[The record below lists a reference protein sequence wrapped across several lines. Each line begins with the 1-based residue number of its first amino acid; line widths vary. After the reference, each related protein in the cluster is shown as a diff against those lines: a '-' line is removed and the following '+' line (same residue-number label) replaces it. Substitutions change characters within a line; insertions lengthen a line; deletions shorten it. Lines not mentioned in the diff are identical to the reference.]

1 MSIANRII
9 NAVIFGESQ
18 TNKKLK
24 YAVHIPVS
32 QESKSVE
39 VPVLVEMIHPS
50 GGKIMVPNTK
60 INDIFALGL
69 SVRRKL

>member
-1 MSIANRII
+1 MADRIV
-9 NAVIFGESQ
+9 NAIVFGKSQ

-24 YAVHIPVS
+24 YAVHIPVHQDS
-32 QESKSVE
+32 IETK

-60 INDIFALGL
+60 MNDIFALGL
-69 SVRRKL
+69 SVRNKYE